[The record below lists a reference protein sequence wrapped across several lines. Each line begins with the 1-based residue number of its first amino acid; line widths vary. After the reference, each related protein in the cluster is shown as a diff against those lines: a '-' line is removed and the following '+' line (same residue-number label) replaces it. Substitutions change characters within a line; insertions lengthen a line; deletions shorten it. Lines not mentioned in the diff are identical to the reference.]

1 NHAEHYC
8 DAFRKRQSRQL
19 IGTLEKQIAQCDKLI
34 ATLME
39 TDPLLAH
46 KAQRLKAIPGVG
58 QVVAATL
65 LAQLPELGQLN
76 SQTAAALAGVAPY
89 NRDSGTQKNIRSIG
103 GGRRA
108 VRIALYMAALS
119 AVRYDR
125 ILKEFYHRLL
135 AAGKKPLVAMTA
147 CMRKL
152 VILMNRLLKNDNFQ
166 LAGGESDQGF
176 RSEEH
181 TSELQSLTNLV
192 CRLLLEKKKKTKQH
206 MTT

>member
-1 NHAEHYC
+1 RAKTDPIDAAMLTDYGTTFQPSPTMAASPQQQQLADVVQRRQQLTQLLVNERNHAEHYC

-39 TDPLLAH
+39 TDPLLEH

-119 AVRYDR
+119 AVRY
-125 ILKEFYHRLL
+125 
-135 AAGKKPLVAMTA
+135 
-147 CMRKL
+147 
-152 VILMNRLLKNDNFQ
+152 
-166 LAGGESDQGF
+166 
-176 RSEEH
+176 
-181 TSELQSLTNLV
+181 
-192 CRLLLEKKKKTKQH
+192 
-206 MTT
+206 